1 MRIHVTSRH
10 ARLTPVVRR
19 SIEERL
25 NANPRFAPLLEVHVI
40 LDAQKLRYVAEI
52 VARRARGSEV
62 VVREVASDVR
72 TSIDLA
78 LERLDTRLKRV
89 RDKRTT
95 RRLHHGTRP
104 EGDADLGAIRSAARA
119 ALPPKS
125 RKDPK
130 IVASRGAGPRPLTVE
145 EAAERLV
152 AGDAEYLAFVNADT
166 GRLNVLH
173 RRKDGDLGL
182 IAPGEAAARRGRG

>member
-10 ARLTPVVRR
+10 SRLTPAVRR

-25 NANPRFAPLLEVHVI
+25 NKNPRFAPLLEVHVI
-40 LDAQKLRYVAEI
+40 LDVQKLRHVAEI
-52 VARRARGSEV
+52 IARSARGEV
-62 VVREVASDVR
+62 VVREVAADVR

-78 LERLDTRLKRV
+78 LDRLDARLKRV
-89 RDKRTT
+89 MDKRST
-95 RRLHHGTRP
+95 RRLHDGTRP
-104 EGDADLGAIRSAARA
+104 DGDEAVGAIRSAARA
-119 ALPPKS
+119 ALPGKA
-125 RKDPK
+125 PK
-130 IVASRGAGPRPLTVE
+130 IVASRGAGSKPMTVE
-145 EAAERLV
+145 EAAERLL
-152 AGDAEYLAFVNADT
+152 AGAAEYLAFVNAET